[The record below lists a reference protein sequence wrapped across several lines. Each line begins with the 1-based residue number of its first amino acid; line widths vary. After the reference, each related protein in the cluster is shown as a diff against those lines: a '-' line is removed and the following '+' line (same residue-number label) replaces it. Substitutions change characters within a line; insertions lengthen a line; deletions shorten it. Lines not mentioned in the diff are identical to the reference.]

1 MLGRGSAKGDFA
13 GGRRGPK
20 ARDNLF
26 NKLPPGSGLEAETG
40 LMSSLKGWTASLPWP
55 LVTPWRGAGVHVC
68 VCVVVGMC
76 RRGRGEGR
84 GGGGGGHSRT
94 LFTFVEVKELQTPR
108 PHSKSHPPTHHLS
121 NLALLSLFVFH
132 VKAPRVA
139 YVSSLAGD

>member
-1 MLGRGSAKGDFA
+1 MDGFLALAPGHSLEGSWGARVCLC
-13 GGRRGPK
+13 GRR
-20 ARDNLF
+20 
-26 NKLPPGSGLEAETG
+26 
-40 LMSSLKGWTASLPWP
+40 
-55 LVTPWRGAGVHVC
+55 HVQE
-68 VCVVVGMC
+68 GE
-76 RRGRGEGR
+76 GEGR

-132 VKAPRVA
+132 VKAPPVA